1 MDSFEPRF
9 LLLAGAL
16 GIGFLYGTV
25 ARASGF
31 CLRSAVIEVIDRRPA
46 RQAAAW
52 AIALP
57 VAVLGTQL
65 LAYLGVIDL
74 SKTMY
79 LTPTVMWLSLIVGGL
94 LFGFGMVI
102 TRGCGGR
109 HLVLAAGGNLRSWV
123 VITVLGLTAYMTL
136 RGILALPRT
145 WIEGAGSLSL
155 GETAQSIP
163 LLFAG
168 QADAGAASLVI
179 AGAMVLMGGIAA
191 LRLRSRPGA
200 LGGIA
205 AGLAVGLLIPASW
218 YITGVLGFDDFEPAP
233 MASLTFTAPMGNAL
247 QFLMTYTGSTA
258 DFGITAIAG
267 VLAGAFAWAAASRS
281 LKAEGFDSPGHL
293 ARYALGGALMG
304 FGGVLALGCTIGAGL
319 SGMSTLSLGS
329 LIALASIVTGGGVGH
344 FVKTRVVG
352 GRSPEIVPAE

>member
-16 GIGFLYGTV
+16 GIGFLYGTI

-57 VAVLGTQL
+57 VAVLGTQA
-65 LAYLGVIDL
+65 LAYLGIIDL
-74 SKTMY
+74 SNTIY

-145 WIEGAGSLSL
+145 WIEGAGSVSL

-163 LLFAG
+163 LLLT
-168 QADAGAASLVI
+168 DEAGAATAALVI
-179 AGAMVLMGGIAA
+179 AGMMVLAGGIAA
-191 LRLRSRPGA
+191 WRLAQRPGA

-218 YITGVLGFDDFEPAP
+218 YVTGVLGFDEFEPAP
-233 MASLTFTAPMGNAL
+233 MVSLTFTAPMGNAL
-247 QFLMTYTGSTA
+247 QFLMTYTGSAA
-258 DFGITAIAG
+258 DFGITAVAG
-267 VLAGAFAWAAASRS
+267 VLAGSFAWAVASRS
-281 LKAEGFDSPGHL
+281 LKAEGFDTPGHL

-329 LIALASIVTGGGVGH
+329 LIALASIVTGGAVGH

>member
-16 GIGFLYGTV
+16 GVGFIYGTV

-46 RQAAAW
+46 RQTAAW

-57 VAVLGTQL
+57 LAILATQL
-65 LAYLGVIDL
+65 MSYLGVIDL
-74 SKTMY
+74 SQSIY
-79 LTPTVMWLSLIVGGL
+79 LSSNVMWLSLIVGGL

-123 VITVLGLTAYMTL
+123 VITVFGLTAYATN

-145 WIEGAGSLSL
+145 WIES
-155 GETAQSIP
+155 
-163 LLFAG
+163 
-168 QADAGAASLVI
+168 AGALPLGDTPQAIPYLLAGDNAAQAGLTI
-179 AGAMVLMGGIAA
+179 ALIAAALGAAAAFRLRRQPGVPGGIATGIA
-191 LRLRSRPGA
+191 VGLI
-200 LGGIA
+200 IA
-205 AGLAVGLLIPASW
+205 AGW
-218 YITGVLGFDDFEPAP
+218 YVSGVLGFDEFEPTRP
-233 MASLTFTAPMGNAL
+233 VSLTFTTPVGNAI
-247 QFLMTYTGSTA
+247 QYLMTYTGAAA

-267 VLAGAFAWAAASRS
+267 TLAGAFAWAAATRS
-281 LKAEGFDSPGHL
+281 LKAEGFDSPGHM
-293 ARYALGGALMG
+293 ARYALGGAMMG
-304 FGGVLALGCTIGAGL
+304 FGGILALGCTIGAGL

-329 LIALASIVTGGGVGH
+329 LIALAAIITGGAVGH
-344 FVKTRVVG
+344 HVKTRIVG
-352 GRSPEIVPAE
+352 GRAPKIVPAE

>member
-16 GIGFLYGTV
+16 AVGFVYGAV

-52 AIALP
+52 AVALP
-57 VAVLGTQL
+57 LAILGTQV
-65 LAYLGVIDL
+65 LAHRGVIDL
-74 SKTMY
+74 SGSIY
-79 LTPTVMWLSLIVGGL
+79 LGTSVTWLPLIVGGL
-94 LFGFGMVI
+94 SFGFGMVI

-123 VITVLGLTAYMTL
+123 VVTVLALTAYATL

-145 WIEGAGSLSL
+145 WLEAIGTLSL
-155 GETAQSIP
+155 GDTP
-163 LLFAG
+163 
-168 QADAGAASLVI
+168 QALPVLISGNEGAATTALAI
-179 AGAMVLMGGIAA
+179 ALGLAGLGVAA
-191 LRLRSRPGA
+191 AFRLRREPGA

-205 AGLAVGLLIPASW
+205 AGLVVGLVIPAAW
-218 YITGVLGFDDFEPAP
+218 YVTGVLGFDEFNPTRP
-233 MASLTFTAPMGNAL
+233 ASLAFTAPMGDAL
-247 QFLMTYTGSTA
+247 QYLMTYTGASA
-258 DFGITAIAG
+258 DFGVTAIAG
-267 VLAGAFAWAAASRS
+267 TLAGAFAWAAASRS
-281 LKAEGFDSPGHL
+281 LKAEGFDSPGHM
-293 ARYALGGALMG
+293 ARYVLGAAMMG

-329 LIALASIVTGGGVGH
+329 LLALASIVTGGAVGH
-344 FVKTRVVG
+344 HVKTRIVG
-352 GRSPEIVPAE
+352 GRAPKIVPAE

>member
-1 MDSFEPRF
+1 MDSLEPRF

-16 GIGFLYGTV
+16 AVGFIYGTV

-57 VAVLGTQL
+57 LAILGTQVL
-65 LAYLGVIDL
+65 SHLGVIDL
-74 SKTMY
+74 KDSIY
-79 LTPTVMWLSLIVGGL
+79 LGNSVMWLALIIGGL

-109 HLVLAAGGNLRSWV
+109 HLVLAAGGNLRAWV
-123 VITVLGLTAYMTL
+123 VITILGLTAYATL

-145 WIEGAGSLSL
+145 WIEEAGTLSL
-155 GETAQSIP
+155 GETPQSLP
-163 LLFAG
+163 LL
-168 QADAGAASLVI
+168 I
-179 AGAMVLMGGIAA
+179 AGTEGAGTTALMIAA
-191 LRLRSRPGA
+191 GLMVIGAFAAFRLRHQPGA
-200 LGGIA
+200 FGGIA
-205 AGLAVGLLIPASW
+205 AGLVVGLLIPASW
-218 YITGVLGFDDFEPAP
+218 YVSGILGFDEFEPTRP
-233 MASLTFTAPMGNAL
+233 VSLTFTAPMGDAL
-247 QFLMTYTGSTA
+247 QFLMTYTGTAA

-267 VLAGAFAWAAASRS
+267 TLAGAFAWAAATRS
-281 LKAEGFDSPGHL
+281 LKAEGFDSPGHMG
-293 ARYALGGALMG
+293 RYVLGAAMMG

-329 LIALASIVTGGGVGH
+329 LIALASIVTGGAVGH
-344 FVKTRVVG
+344 HIKTRIVG
-352 GRSPEIVPAE
+352 GRAPKIVPAE